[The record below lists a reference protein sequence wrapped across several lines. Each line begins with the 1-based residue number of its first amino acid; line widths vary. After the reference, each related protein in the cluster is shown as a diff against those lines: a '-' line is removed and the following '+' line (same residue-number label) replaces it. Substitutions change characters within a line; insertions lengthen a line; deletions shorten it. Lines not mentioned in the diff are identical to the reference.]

1 MWVYMQGPIEPDS
14 VESREH
20 CWKARKPAIGPKA
33 SWKRGPS
40 QAGSQRM
47 GNRALTPFFVETS
60 GATPIL
66 SLLPSSNNA
75 LCMAHRGLQG
85 AWFRNAS
92 EKAAR

>member
-1 MWVYMQGPIEPDS
+1 MYMQGPIELDS

-20 CWKARKPAIGPKA
+20 CWKARKSAIGPKA
-33 SWKRGPS
+33 RPS

-47 GNRALTPFFVETS
+47 GNRALAPFFVETS